1 MIRKLFGLAAVGALP
16 TLLAAQTSQIPN
28 EHASDQGKAMVALHS
43 QGPAYRATH
52 RRGDVVDVPRNPNA
66 ATPATRATPA
76 VPGHGDVP
84 TAAAQTE
91 MSVALGVGTVRY
103 SAGAGIGT
111 AVLSLAV
118 RHTSGALTLDF
129 AGSLA
134 SLPGGAWAGQGLTGL
149 SLVSPPLVRA
159 VRFSVDLTL

>member
-1 MIRKLFGLAAVGALP
+1 VGALP
-16 TLLAAQTSQIPN
+16 TLLAAQTPQIPN

-43 QGPAYRATH
+43 QGAAHRATH

-84 TAAAQTE
+84 TVPAHPPAPATAQTE
-91 MSVALGVGTVRY
+91 MSVGVGVGTVRY

-111 AVLSLAV
+111 AVLSPAV

-159 VRFSVDLTL
+159 VRFSVD